1 MNQRGSKT
9 IILGRHFNEIT
20 MIDRETLRQQVKSLR
35 QTISLEQKKLF
46 AVKAAEQIFTLPVF
60 QSAQHVACYLSTAQE
75 ISCEPIIQAVFQL
88 QKKCYLPIVDDKQK
102 GQMQFIEFNQET
114 ILKPNRYQILQP
126 VYNQQLIIPPE
137 KLDLIIMP
145 LVGFDRQGHR
155 LGSGAGYYDRALA
168 NTIHPYRL
176 GLAFSLQE
184 LPAIPV
190 ESWDINL
197 HMIVTEKKVIQ
208 IR

>member
-1 MNQRGSKT
+1 MT
-9 IILGRHFNEIT
+9 
-20 MIDRETLRQQVKSLR
+20 DRETLRQQVKKLR

-46 AVKAAEQIFTLPVF
+46 AVKAAEQIFTLPIF

-75 ISCEPIIQAVFQL
+75 ISCEPIIQALFQL

-102 GQMQFIEFNQET
+102 GQMRFIEFNQEAV
-114 ILKPNRYQILQP
+114 LEPNRYQILQP
-126 VYNQQLIIPPE
+126 VYNQKLIIPPE

-168 NTIHPYRL
+168 NATHPCRL

-184 LPAIPV
+184 LSNISA
-190 ESWDINL
+190 ESWDVNL
-197 HMIVTEKKVIQ
+197 HIVVTEKEVIQ
-208 IR
+208 VE